1 MLVLTRRVNETILI
15 GDDIAVTVVSVQGRG
30 PRAQIRLGIA
40 APRETPVMRSEV
52 IRGGSQG
59 RGTRSEESTSPVHV
73 E

>member
-52 IRGGSQG
+52 IRGAAQAPP
-59 RGTRSEESTSPVHV
+59 RRSDETASPV
-73 E
+73 